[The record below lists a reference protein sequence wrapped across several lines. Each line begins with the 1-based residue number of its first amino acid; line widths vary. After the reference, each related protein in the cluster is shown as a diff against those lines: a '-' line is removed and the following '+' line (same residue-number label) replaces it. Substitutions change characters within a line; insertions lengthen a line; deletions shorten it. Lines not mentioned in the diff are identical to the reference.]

1 MPFPRVWLRALI
13 RLYPSQFRKYFGAE
27 MLEVFD
33 ERWAEC
39 RATPSLPARTAR
51 TLRFLTVT
59 SLNVMLNAV
68 KEHLNH
74 SLDSQPPYRHTPNRV
89 FRSHSRGDSMIRT
102 TLRDLRLAM
111 RMLRRQPGF
120 ATVAVLTLSVGV
132 GANAAIFS
140 LVNGVLLQEMPYP
153 EPKRLVTVWTS
164 NVARGVNRWGVSLHD
179 YTDWRERS
187 DVFEDLA
194 AWNQNTANLGGIDEP
209 RRIAYAQVT
218 PSLFTTLGTV
228 PLHGRIFSP
237 EENEPGQDGVIIVS
251 RGFWERELGGEAD
264 ALGQTLRLDGRP
276 VTVVGVMPAGFA
288 FPSTVVEVWT
298 PFGMRPADEGSRGG
312 RWVRA
317 IARLERGM
325 ELEAAQSSLSALG
338 SQLEKDF
345 PETNH
350 GFGIYIEPF
359 MTTAVGGVSRTL
371 YIFWGTAGLVLLI
384 ACGNLANLLLARS
397 TGREREIGARA
408 ALGASGGQVA
418 RQLLAESVP
427 IAVLGAVGGSVV
439 AFASVRVLV
448 RIGSG
453 RIPRLQEVS
462 VDPTVLLYSLALSLV
477 VGFIF
482 SALPAL
488 RASRLGLVTALKEG
502 IKSSAGRRQAYARN
516 TLVVGEI
523 ALAMVVVTGAGLL
536 FRSYE
541 ALLSTDPGF
550 EPENVLT
557 VRLAP
562 SWSEIEDR
570 ETVARL
576 FDDVVQRVTAV
587 PGVRSV
593 SATNSL
599 PLAGS
604 TWGTTVE
611 IAGRPVEPH
620 ERPGGLNRSVLP
632 DYFRTMGI
640 GLVRGRV
647 FTPTDGPGARLVAV
661 INEAAAQL
669 VFPDEDPIGQR
680 IRFTSRDFHTIV
692 GIVANV
698 QAVRLGLQDRPM
710 FYAPFTQARFGHFQ
724 NWGMSFVIKSE
735 RDPNLV
741 VESVRAAIAEAAP
754 QIPQYQWATMDEMVR
769 QDVAGQ
775 RFVAT
780 LIGSLAFIAL
790 FLAAIGV
797 TGVLSYL
804 VSQRTAEI
812 GVRVAL
818 GAQRTSVLTH
828 VLGHG
833 ASLALMGIGIGAVAS
848 AGLSR
853 LLGSMLFGTSPL
865 DPVTYVVVAAIIATA
880 AVGASLAPA
889 LRAMRIDPLAALRAE

>member
-1 MPFPRVWLRALI
+1 MPFPRAWLRALI
-13 RLYPSQFRKYFGAE
+13 RLYRSHFRKYFGAE

-33 ERWAEC
+33 ARWEEC
-39 RATPSLPARTAR
+39 RATAGLFARTTR
-51 TLRFLTVT
+51 TLRLVAVT
-59 SLNVMLNAV
+59 SLNLIVNAL
-68 KEHLNH
+68 KEHVSH
-74 SLDSQPPYRHTPNRV
+74 SLDSPPHRPHTDRV
-89 FRSHSRGDSMIRT
+89 VRSHSRGASIIRT
-102 TLRDLRLAM
+102 TLRDLRLAA
-111 RMLRRQPGF
+111 RMLQRQPGF

-153 EPKRLVTVWTS
+153 EPERLVTAWTS

-194 AWNQNTANLGGIDEP
+194 AWNQNTANLGGIEEP

-218 PSLFTTLGTV
+218 PSLFTTLGTP

-251 RGFWERELGGEAD
+251 RGFWERELGADPD

-288 FPSTVVEVWT
+288 FPSPAVEVWK
-298 PFGMRPADEGSRGG
+298 PFGMRPAEEGSRGG

-325 ELEAAQSSLSALG
+325 ELETAQSSLSALG
-338 SQLEKDF
+338 SQLEEDF

-350 GFGIYIEPF
+350 GFGIYIEPL

-397 TGREREIGARA
+397 TGREREIGVRA

-427 IAVLGAVGGSVV
+427 IAVLGAIGGSVV
-439 AFASVRVLV
+439 AFVSVGVLT

-462 VDPTVLLYSLALSLV
+462 VDPTVLLYSLVLSLA
-477 VGFIF
+477 VGLVF

-502 IKSSAGRRQAYARN
+502 IKSSAGRRQSYARN

-536 FRSYE
+536 FRSYD

-570 ETVARL
+570 ETAARL
-576 FDDVVQRVTAV
+576 FDDVVQRVMTV

-599 PLAGS
+599 PLAGN

-611 IAGRPVEPH
+611 IDGRPVEPH
-620 ERPGGLNRSVLP
+620 ERPSGLSRSVLP
-632 DYFRTMGI
+632 NYFRTMGI
-640 GLVRGRV
+640 GLVRGRG
-647 FTPTDGPGARLVAV
+647 FTPTDGSGALPVAM

-669 VFPDEDPIGQR
+669 LFPAEDAIGQR
-680 IRFTSRDFHTIV
+680 IQFTSRDFHTIV

-698 QAVRLGLQDRPM
+698 QPVRLGLQDRPM

-724 NWGMSFVIKSE
+724 NWGTSFVIKTE
-735 RDPNLV
+735 GDPNLV
-741 VESVRAAIAEAAP
+741 VESVRAGIAEAAP
-754 QIPQYQWATMDEMVR
+754 QVPQYQWATMDEVVR
-769 QDVAGQ
+769 QDIAGQ

-804 VSQRTAEI
+804 VSQRTTEI

-818 GAQRTSVLTH
+818 GAQRTSILTH
-828 VLGHG
+828 VVGHG

-865 DPVTYVVVAAIIATA
+865 DPVTYAAVAAIIATA